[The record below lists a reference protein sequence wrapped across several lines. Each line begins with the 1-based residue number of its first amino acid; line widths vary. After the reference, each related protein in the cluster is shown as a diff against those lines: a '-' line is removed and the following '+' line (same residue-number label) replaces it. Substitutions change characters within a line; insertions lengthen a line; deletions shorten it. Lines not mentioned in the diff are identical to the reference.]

1 MSAHRL
7 ATLIVGI
14 FFAGV
19 ALLALYRL
27 LVFFPITIGGTPV
40 GQVFTFFALVICSA
54 LALIFLRGGGRSAAD
69 R

>member
-7 ATLIVGI
+7 ATFIAGL

-27 LVFFPITIGGTPV
+27 LVWFPITIGSQQV

-54 LALIFLRGGGRSAAD
+54 LALIFLRGGFRANS
-69 R
+69 

>member
-7 ATLIVGI
+7 ATLIAGL

-27 LVFFPITIGGTPV
+27 LVWFPITIGNQQV
-40 GQVFTFFALVICSA
+40 GQVFSFFALVICSA
-54 LALIFLRGGGRSAAD
+54 LALIFLRGGLRANS
-69 R
+69 